1 MLQSA
6 VEQNYCAHSNLL
18 SDPLL
23 AKLRAEPAFSKV
35 LTAASACQDAIQAA
49 SAPRGQ

>member
-6 VEQNYCAHSNLL
+6 VEQNYCAYSNLI

-23 AKLRAEPAFSKV
+23 ANLRTETAFNKV
-35 LTAASACQDAIQAA
+35 LTAAGACQEAVRAA
-49 SAPRGQ
+49 ANPQEH